1 MEAKQAPVMG
11 RKLFLYVT
19 AFFSGMSVM
28 AIELGA
34 SRLLAPYFSSSQI
47 VWTVI
52 IGTIMIAMAIGNVWG
67 GRAADKDPDP
77 VRLYRRLLI
86 TAIWTAAIPFAG
98 RYVIAGVSGLL
109 ALFVKSNFLVWAS
122 LGSCFALFVVPLMLL
137 GTVTPSLMKY
147 ATESLDDNGRT
158 VGELEALG
166 TIGSIIGT
174 FLYVACAEWWLRG
187 LDNGQFLFI
196 KAPGVFR
203 SGFRMVVFSVII
215 MVVVLFF
222 RKGIMGNQELPQK
235 LRSLKAHLGKKKE
248 AAE

>member
-52 IGTIMIAMAIGNVWG
+52 IGTIMIAMAVGNVWG
-67 GRAADKDPDP
+67 GRAADKNPDP
-77 VRLYRRLLI
+77 VRLYRRLLL
-86 TAIWTAAIPFAG
+86 TAVWTAAIPFAG

-109 ALFVKSNFLVWAS
+109 ALFVKHNFLVWAS

-147 ATESLDDNGRT
+147 DTESLDDNGRT

-166 TIGSIIGT
+166 TIG
-174 FLYVACAEWWLRG
+174 
-187 LDNGQFLFI
+187 
-196 KAPGVFR
+196 
-203 SGFRMVVFSVII
+203 
-215 MVVVLFF
+215 
-222 RKGIMGNQELPQK
+222 
-235 LRSLKAHLGKKKE
+235 
-248 AAE
+248 

>member
-52 IGTIMIAMAIGNVWG
+52 IGTIMIAMAVGNVRG
-67 GRAADKDPDP
+67 GRAADKNPDP
-77 VRLYRRLLI
+77 VRLYRRLLL
-86 TAIWTAAIPFAG
+86 TAVWTAAIPFAG

-109 ALFVKSNFLVWAS
+109 ALFVKHNFLVWAS

-137 GTVTPSLMKY
+137 GTVTPSLMK
-147 ATESLDDNGRT
+147 
-158 VGELEALG
+158 
-166 TIGSIIGT
+166 
-174 FLYVACAEWWLRG
+174 
-187 LDNGQFLFI
+187 
-196 KAPGVFR
+196 
-203 SGFRMVVFSVII
+203 
-215 MVVVLFF
+215 
-222 RKGIMGNQELPQK
+222 
-235 LRSLKAHLGKKKE
+235 
-248 AAE
+248 